1 MIYIFKPQK
10 NYLGANIVPWELEL
24 LSDSEIFLS
33 MNAISNPGNSGI
45 KLKLNFNTNIIEWI
59 KSFSSSTSSDTQGIS
74 NWLFTSSQ
82 NTIYSLTNF
91 DVSLKTVLFS
101 LNSNDGSLLFTY
113 YFNQNTDQASGM
125 IYLDSMLY
133 IWVYKGIVSYLIL
146 FNPSTKLTISY
157 STSNSAV
164 VYKIGLTFNSSK

>member
-1 MIYIFKPQK
+1 M
-10 NYLGANIVPWELEL
+10 EL

-33 MNAISNPGNSGI
+33 INAIANPGNSGI
-45 KLKLNFNTNIIEWI
+45 KLRLNFNTKIIEWI
-59 KSFSSSTSSDTQGIS
+59 KSFSSSTNSDTQGIS
-74 NWLFTSSQ
+74 NWLYISSQ

-125 IYLDSMLY
+125 IYLNSILY
-133 IWVYKGIVSYLIL
+133 IWVYKGTVSYLIL
-146 FNPSTKLTISY
+146 FNPSTKSTISY
-157 STSNSAV
+157 SSNNSAV
-164 VYKIGLTFNSSK
+164 IYKIGLTFNSTK